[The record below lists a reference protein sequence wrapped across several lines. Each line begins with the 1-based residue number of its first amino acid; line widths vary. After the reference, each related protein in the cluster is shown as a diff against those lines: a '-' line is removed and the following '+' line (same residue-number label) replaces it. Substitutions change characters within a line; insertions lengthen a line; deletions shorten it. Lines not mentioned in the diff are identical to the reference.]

1 MGGRVL
7 IIDDV
12 ATNRIVMKVKLTA
25 AGYLPAVAADGAGCL
40 ALAAAEP
47 PDLILLDHGL
57 PDISGV
63 EVLRRLRARAD
74 TRRVPV
80 VMFSAN
86 PAPEARV
93 EAFAAGADD
102 FLVKPIDDQTLLA
115 RIRSLMRA
123 HEALAGLSV
132 GFDQRDSLTDLD
144 VPHPDLGHL
153 DPSSPDH
160 PELALAEGD
169 LQGLPP
175 PPGPATSSPAPP
187 GPATPGPAT
196 PAGLAEWPAPFLPAP
211 FWPAIPDVAAT
222 IALVMQRP
230 ETALFLRRNLASRIA
245 GQILAL
251 SPDEA
256 LASALHAAPAPD
268 LFVIEA
274 DLPIPGGGLRLMSD
288 LRSRS
293 ATRHA
298 SFAIYRDRPEDAS
311 AAMAFD
317 LGADDLLAADTAPAE
332 IALRLQRLITL
343 KQQADRLRLSV
354 KDGLR
359 LAMIDPL
366 TGLHNR
372 RYGLAQ
378 MQAIAQRAA
387 LTGSVYA
394 VLVADIDRFKSVN
407 DRFGHA
413 AGDAVLVEVARRLRD
428 SLRAGDLLA
437 RIGGEEFLI
446 ALPAIALAEARG
458 IAERLCSAIAA
469 EPFEIG
475 HDKRL
480 AITISIGL
488 AISEGGAAPAQMETI
503 TDIVDRADRALL
515 HSKAAG
521 RNQVTI
527 GRTAA

>member
-7 IIDDV
+7 IVDDV

-25 AGYLPAVAADGAGCL
+25 AGYLPAVTADGAGCL
-40 ALAAAEP
+40 ALAAHEP

-57 PDISGV
+57 PDMSGT
-63 EVLRRLRARAD
+63 EVLRRLRAMAA
-74 TRRVPV
+74 TRHVPV
-80 VMFSAN
+80 VVFSASQS
-86 PAPEARV
+86 ERARI
-93 EAFAAGADD
+93 EAFCAGADD
-102 FLVKPIDDQTLLA
+102 FLVKPLDDQTLLA
-115 RIRSLMRA
+115 RIRSLIRT
-123 HEALAGLSV
+123 HEAMAGLNVSL
-132 GFDQRDSLTDLD
+132 GQRDSLIEIDL
-144 VPHPDLGHL
+144 PGFDLSGL
-153 DPSSPDH
+153 DSAG
-160 PELALAEGD
+160 LA
-169 LQGLPP
+169 
-175 PPGPATSSPAPP
+175 
-187 GPATPGPAT
+187 
-196 PAGLAEWPAPFLPAP
+196 PAGLAPAAPPQTQTPASTDAAP
-211 FWPAIPDVAAT
+211 PGLAEMPARFQPADAPPADEPGAPPPAIAAAT

-230 ETALFLRRNLASRIA
+230 ETALFLRRNIASKIA
-245 GQILAL
+245 GRVLAL
-251 SPDEA
+251 TPDEA
-256 LASALHAAPAPD
+256 LAGTLKDGPAPD

-298 SFAIYRDRPEDAS
+298 SFAIYRNCPDDAS

-317 LGADDLLAADTAPAE
+317 LGADDLIAADTAPLE
-332 IALRLQRLITL
+332 IMLRLQRLLVL
-343 KQQADRLRLSV
+343 KHQADRLRLSV

-378 MQAIAQRAA
+378 MQAIAHRAWA
-387 LTGSVYA
+387 NRSDFA
-394 VLVADIDRFKSVN
+394 VLVADIDKFKAVN
-407 DRFGHA
+407 DRFGHS

-428 SLRAGDLLA
+428 NLRGGDMVA

-446 ALPAIALAEARG
+446 ALPDIALAEARS
-458 IAERLCSAIAA
+458 IAERLCALIAA
-469 EPFEIG
+469 EPFDLG
-475 HDKRL
+475 HDRRL
-480 AITISIGL
+480 GVTISIGL
-488 AISEGGAAPAQMETI
+488 AISEAGATPTQMETI
-503 TDIVDRADRALL
+503 TEIVERADRALM

>member
-7 IIDDV
+7 IVDDV

-25 AGYLPAVAADGAGCL
+25 AGYLPVVAADGAGCL
-40 ALAAAEP
+40 ALAIDEL

-57 PDISGV
+57 PDMSGA
-63 EVLRRLRARAD
+63 EVLRRLRAMAA
-74 TRRVPV
+74 TRHVPV
-80 VMFSAN
+80 VVFSASS
-86 PAPEARV
+86 AEAARI
-93 EAFAAGADD
+93 EAFRAGADD

-115 RIRSLMRA
+115 RIRSLIRA
-123 HEALAGLSV
+123 HQAMAGLNVGLGQRSSLAGLE
-132 GFDQRDSLTDLD
+132 LPDLD
-144 VPHPDLGHL
+144 LPAL
-153 DPSSPDH
+153 DGR
-160 PELALAEGD
+160 ELPAPGLAEGAASF
-169 LQGLPP
+169 QQVGATGQPMPPIAPP
-175 PPGPATSSPAPP
+175 PVALLPGLSPA
-187 GPATPGPAT
+187 AT
-196 PAGLAEWPAPFLPAP
+196 
-211 FWPAIPDVAAT
+211 T

-230 ETALFLRRNLASRIA
+230 ETALFLRRNIAGKIASRV
-245 GQILAL
+245 LAL
-251 SPDEA
+251 TPDEA
-256 LASALHAAPAPD
+256 LTSTLKDGPAPD

-293 ATRHA
+293 ASRHA
-298 SFAIYRDRPEDAS
+298 SFAIYRARPEDAS

-317 LGADDLLAADTAPAE
+317 LGADDLIAAETAPLE
-332 IALRLQRLITL
+332 VSLRFQRLLAL
-343 KQQADRLRLSV
+343 KHQADRLRLSV

-378 MQAIAQRAA
+378 MQAIAQRASV
-387 LTGSVYA
+387 TGSVFA
-394 VLVADIDRFKSVN
+394 VLVADIDQFKSVN
-407 DRFGHA
+407 DRFGHG

-428 SLRAGDLLA
+428 NLRGHDLLA

-446 ALPAIALAEARG
+446 ALPDIALAEARC
-458 IAERLCSAIAA
+458 IAERLCKIIATD
-469 EPFEIG
+469 PFDLG
-475 HDKRL
+475 HDTR
-480 AITISIGL
+480 IGVTISIGL
-488 AISEGGAAPAQMETI
+488 AISQAGAAPTQLETI
-503 TDIVDRADRALL
+503 TEIVERADRALM

>member
-7 IIDDV
+7 IVDDV

-25 AGYLPAVAADGAGCL
+25 AGYLPVVAADGAGCL
-40 ALAAAEP
+40 ALAIDEL

-57 PDISGV
+57 PDMSGA
-63 EVLRRLRARAD
+63 EVLRRLRAMAA
-74 TRRVPV
+74 TRHVPV
-80 VMFSAN
+80 VVFSASS
-86 PAPEARV
+86 AEAARI
-93 EAFAAGADD
+93 EAFRAGADD

-115 RIRSLMRA
+115 RIRSLIRA
-123 HEALAGLSV
+123 HQAMAGLNVGLGQRSSLAGLE
-132 GFDQRDSLTDLD
+132 LPDLD
-144 VPHPDLGHL
+144 LPAL
-153 DPSSPDH
+153 DGR
-160 PELALAEGD
+160 ELPAPGLAEGAASF
-169 LQGLPP
+169 QPVGATGQPMPPIAPP
-175 PPGPATSSPAPP
+175 PVAPPPAALMPGLSPA
-187 GPATPGPAT
+187 AT
-196 PAGLAEWPAPFLPAP
+196 
-211 FWPAIPDVAAT
+211 T

-230 ETALFLRRNLASRIA
+230 ETALFLRRNIAGKIASRV
-245 GQILAL
+245 LAL
-251 SPDEA
+251 TPDEA
-256 LASALHAAPAPD
+256 LTSTLKDGPAPD

-293 ATRHA
+293 ASRHA
-298 SFAIYRDRPEDAS
+298 SFAIYRARPEDAS

-317 LGADDLLAADTAPAE
+317 LGADDLIAAETAPLE
-332 IALRLQRLITL
+332 VSLRFQRLLAL
-343 KQQADRLRLSV
+343 KHQADRLRLSV

-378 MQAIAQRAA
+378 MQAIAQRACV
-387 LTGSVYA
+387 TGSVFA
-394 VLVADIDRFKSVN
+394 VLVADIDQFKSVN
-407 DRFGHA
+407 DRFGHG

-428 SLRAGDLLA
+428 NLRGHDLLA

-446 ALPAIALAEARG
+446 ALPDIALAEARG
-458 IAERLCSAIAA
+458 IAERLCKIIATD
-469 EPFEIG
+469 PFDLG
-475 HDKRL
+475 HDTR
-480 AITISIGL
+480 IGVTISIGL
-488 AISEGGAAPAQMETI
+488 AISQAGAAPTQLETI
-503 TDIVDRADRALL
+503 TEIVERADRALM